1 MCNRPSDHNQC
12 LFQTNYVLM
21 EKQYICEIFIYSMNY
36 RYWFNP
42 NIGHCNENPLVENKL
57 NYKENLKFTKKNF
70 MISTPI
76 KTCCILMCA

>member
-1 MCNRPSDHNQC
+1 MHFLDKLCSNGKAIHISG
-12 LFQTNYVLM
+12 
-21 EKQYICEIFIYSMNY
+21 EIFIYSMNY

-57 NYKENLKFTKKNF
+57 KYRENLKFTKKYF

>member
-1 MCNRPSDHNQC
+1 
-12 LFQTNYVLM
+12 
-21 EKQYICEIFIYSMNY
+21 MNY

-57 NYKENLKFTKKNF
+57 KYRENLKFTEKYF

-76 KTCCILMCA
+76 KTWLYIDVCVTLHQ

>member
-1 MCNRPSDHNQC
+1 
-12 LFQTNYVLM
+12 
-21 EKQYICEIFIYSMNY
+21 MNY

-42 NIGHCNENPLVENKL
+42 NIGHCNENPLVENRLK
-57 NYKENLKFTKKNF
+57 YRENFKFTKKYF